1 MVPAVTWAV
10 RVQAPAPAK
19 ATVRPFP
26 PTVQTV
32 PVLELTD
39 LVPSPVVL
47 TAAVKEPPTSR
58 ARGDVGDGGGLGV
71 PGLTG
76 MLCGLPSA
84 AP

>member
-1 MVPAVTWAV
+1 M
-10 RVQAPAPAK
+10 QAPAPAK

-47 TAAVKEPPTSR
+47 TAAVKEPPTS
-58 ARGDVGDGGGLGV
+58 APVGTLVTEGGLGV